1 MKTIHF
7 QPYTLYNFRMQNPV
21 SSPEKAPPAKH
32 PGGRPT
38 IYRPELGQQLI
49 VAMAGG
55 LSAEAAAAKIG
66 IGARTLFTWQ
76 QQQPQFQQS
85 IQEGRNMALL
95 YWETLALDVARGKP
109 GNAQLITLALK
120 NRSRAASGWHHDVQ
134 KTELT
139 GADGGAIQT
148 EVKTTIDASALA
160 PEARAALRAAIL
172 AGENIH
178 SKALW
183 VGALPMYPKHHG
195 VAGRNCQR
203 HGYRQGHTNRQFFVG
218 FLWG

>member
-1 MKTIHF
+1 MAQST
-7 QPYTLYNFRMQNPV
+7 PAP
-21 SSPEKAPPAKH
+21 KATATKQ
-32 PGGRPT
+32 PGGRPS
-38 IYRPELGQQLI
+38 IYKPELGQMLI
-49 VAMAGG
+49 EAMATG

-76 QQQPQFQQS
+76 QQHPQFQQAV
-85 IQEGRNMALL
+85 QEGRHQALL
-95 YWETLALDVARGKP
+95 FWEQRAIAVAHGKP
-109 GNAQLITLALK
+109 GNAQLIALALK

-172 AGENIH
+172 A
-178 SKALW
+178 AR
-183 VGALPMYPKHHG
+183 GAG
-195 VAGRNCQR
+195 AG
-203 HGYRQGHTNRQFFVG
+203 
-218 FLWG
+218 

>member
-1 MKTIHF
+1 M
-7 QPYTLYNFRMQNPV
+7 PNPV
-21 SSPEKAPPAKH
+21 SSPEKAVTPKRPV
-32 PGGRPT
+32 GRPT
-38 IYRPELGQQLI
+38 AYRPEMCEQM
-49 VAMAGG
+49 VEAMAGG

-76 QQQPQFQQS
+76 QQHPQFQQAV
-85 IQEGRNMALL
+85 QEGRHQALL
-95 YWETLALDVARGKP
+95 FWEQRAIAVAHGKP

-148 EVKTTIDASALA
+148 EVKTTIDATALG

-172 AGENIH
+172 AA
-178 SKALW
+178 K
-183 VGALPMYPKHHG
+183 GAG
-195 VAGRNCQR
+195 G
-203 HGYRQGHTNRQFFVG
+203 
-218 FLWG
+218 